1 MNISQSTS
9 PRSLLPIF
17 CHFVNLEIKQFTAF
31 PAKGAASKIVTHSKF
46 SDIFAPS
53 QQCGL
58 RPNCP
63 SKVANCQQLASTPS
77 HFLLF
82 SEPLQRPSAQLEGRV
97 GRKSAKLSICKICKG
112 ADIFGADFRSD
123 FDAKKSH
130 SVTGKVTRDKKAT
143 IVFAPSCG
151 GRGQILAR
159 RTGSESFWWAAVQCY
174 HSASFFCIFVFVV
187 VFASH
192 QRAVNTLDGL
202 LPWSLHLSH
211 VNLLLVL
218 EPDYVVHVQPLPAPN
233 VCQLFIGT
241 RLRLPRYSILW
252 YQETQTKLRKDK
264 TKKFEYKFWTENI
277 CLSQRPKPQE
287 TSWEM
292 FVRYLRIRWYL
303 SNCVGDWL

>member
-1 MNISQSTS
+1 MRIAAQLSFKGCKLPATGEHSVALS
-9 PRSLLPIF
+9 PIF
-17 CHFVNLEIKQFTAF
+17 RTTAAPLC
-31 PAKGAASKIVTHSKF
+31 PAQRQSRKKKCKTFHLQDLQGRRHLRCRFSIRLLRQKISLSDRESDHGQKGDHCVCPKLWWSWADPRQKNWQW
-46 SDIFAPS
+46 IF
-53 QQCGL
+53 L
-58 RPNCP
+58 M
-63 SKVANCQQLASTPS
+63 
-77 HFLLF
+77 
-82 SEPLQRPSAQLEGRV
+82 
-97 GRKSAKLSICKICKG
+97 
-112 ADIFGADFRSD
+112 
-123 FDAKKSH
+123 
-130 SVTGKVTRDKKAT
+130 
-143 IVFAPSCG
+143 
-151 GRGQILAR
+151 GRGPM
-159 RTGSESFWWAAVQCY
+159 
-174 HSASFFCIFVFVV
+174 
-187 VFASH
+187 
-192 QRAVNTLDGL
+192 
-202 LPWSLHLSH
+202 LPWCQFFLYFCFCSCVRLSSEGSQYLGWTPTLITASLPH